1 MATVWDA
8 ARALLATAGT
18 EEAAMAAALEL
29 AALCRRAREFAEA
42 EFWRAA
48 ADAVAWECNPQ
59 PLIAPQLGA
68 DTERN
73 TRKRRSDARRRFDL
87 PSHRSTVLRFRR
99 DLRELWDRYRPAD
112 PPAGDPK
119 EDPDT

>member
-18 EEAAMAAALEL
+18 EEAAKAAALEL
-29 AALCRRAREFAEA
+29 AALCRRSREFAEA

-59 PLIAPQLGA
+59 PLIAPRLDDVSHRSA
-68 DTERN
+68 RN
-73 TRKRRSDARRRFDL
+73 RRSNPRRQIEL
-87 PSHRSTVLRFRR
+87 PKHRSTVLRFRR
-99 DLRELWDRYRPAD
+99 ELRELWDRYRAPVD
-112 PPAGDPK
+112 RAGDPK
-119 EDPDT
+119 DEPDA